1 VRPQFSPVARN
12 RFAPECVDD
21 EVDHV
26 RVLIADDH
34 PLFAKTLEALLSGT
48 PEIEVVGTAA
58 DGLEAVALALGLS
71 PDVILMD
78 VEMPQ
83 LDGIAAAR
91 RVRDLGLDAAALLLS
106 ASDDRTT
113 SQRALEAGAAGFLT
127 KERLA
132 YTLVPAILA
141 TAAARDRLNG
151 DGGAELAGR
160 ARVG

>member
-1 VRPQFSPVARN
+1 MGQ
-12 RFAPECVDD
+12 
-21 EVDHV
+21 V

-48 PEIEVVGTAA
+48 PELEIVGTAA
-58 DGLEAVALALGLS
+58 DGLEAVGLAAALC

-78 VEMPQ
+78 VEMPH

-91 RVRDLGLDAAALLLS
+91 RIRELDLGIATIVLS
-106 ASDDRTT
+106 ASDEPNT
-113 SQRALEAGAAGFLT
+113 SQRAFEAGATGYLT
-127 KERLA
+127 KDKLA
-132 YTLVPAILA
+132 YSLVPAVL
-141 TAAARDRLNG
+141 TAAGARARLSG

>member
-1 VRPQFSPVARN
+1 MG
-12 RFAPECVDD
+12 
-21 EVDHV
+21 HV

-48 PEIEVVGTAA
+48 PEIEVLATAG
-58 DGLEAVALALGLS
+58 DGLEAIGLAATLA

-78 VEMPQ
+78 VEMPR

-91 RVRDLGLDAAALLLS
+91 RVRDLGLSAATLLLS

-132 YTLVPAILA
+132 HTLVPAVL
-141 TAAARDRLNG
+141 AAAGARGRLSD

-160 ARVG
+160 ARIV